1 MHYKLRT
8 KSSELI
14 KLDIL
19 YKRMDLSSDEKRRYT
34 SLKKGFE
41 GEVLFDLL
49 TEKLKCDCLILNDL
63 LLSHHHTDFQL
74 DTIII
79 GQDKIHLYEV
89 KNNEGD
95 YYFEADNLYN
105 MSGTRLSHP
114 IHQINRSESLL
125 QQVIY
130 NLGYKY
136 SIESSVIYINP
147 SFTMYNAPLN
157 QPIIYPTQI
166 KAHLTLLNNSLS
178 ILPKKHYSLA
188 DELIARHQPDSRF
201 EQTPHFKYN
210 ELKKGITCLKCH
222 SFLTTS
228 NSGTFICPGCQHT
241 EKVTD
246 AILRSISEFRI
257 LFPNEKITTSIIYD
271 WCKLVS
277 SQRIRRILLKHF
289 NQKSGHRWAYYV

>member
-49 TEKLKCDCLILNDL
+49 TKKLECDCLILNDL
-63 LLSHHHTDFQL
+63 FLSHNHTNFQL

-79 GQDKIHLYEV
+79 GHGKIHLYEV
-89 KNNEGD
+89 KNNEGN

-114 IHQINRSESLL
+114 VHQINRSESLL
-125 QQVIY
+125 QQLIY

-157 QPIIYPTQI
+157 QPIIYPTQL
-166 KAHLTLLNNSLS
+166 KAHLNQLNNTPS
-178 ILPKKHYSLA
+178 ILTTKHYSLA
-188 DELIARHQPDSRF
+188 DTLIARHQPHSRF

-210 ELKKGITCLKCH
+210 ELKKGITCFECH
-222 SFLTTS
+222 SFLNPS
-228 NSGTFICPGCQHT
+228 NNGTFICHVCQHI

-246 AILRSISEFRI
+246 AILRSISEFRV

-271 WCKLVS
+271 WCRVVS
-277 SQRIRRILLKHF
+277 AQRIRRILLKHF
-289 NQKSGHRWAYYV
+289 NQRSGHRWAYYV